1 MTDALRGRLIVA
13 TPDLADPNFS
23 STVVLLLE
31 HGPDGALGVVL
42 NRPSDLEVREAFADW
57 CPLVSSPPVVFVGGP
72 VQPNAVIALARGGA
86 GLDEWEPVVGDVG
99 VVNLGLDVEE
109 AVGRLGAL
117 RIFAGYAGWGAGQLE
132 AELASGSWFTVDA
145 EPDDAFSDAPERL
158 WRAVLTR
165 QGGVFTTVTEDPSLN

>member
-86 GLDEWEPVVGDVG
+86 GLDE
-99 VVNLGLDVEE
+99 

-132 AELASGSWFTVDA
+132 AELASGSWFAVDA